1 MRLLLDTHVLLW
13 WVIGDPRLP
22 STVADVVASEDSTV
36 HISAISAAEVAIK
49 RSVGKLGR
57 PTVEEAVAEPGLEE
71 LPFLTAH
78 AEVLESLPLHHRDPF
93 DRMLVAQA
101 LAEGLVLVTLD
112 EKVRQYDVPVFPPR
126 GA

>member
-22 STVADVVASEDSTV
+22 STVADVVSDEGSTV
-36 HISAISAAEVAIK
+36 HVSAVSAAEVAVK

-57 PTVEEAVAEPGLEE
+57 PTVEEAFAEPGLEE
-71 LPFLTAH
+71 LPFRAAH
-78 AEVLESLPLHHRDPF
+78 AEVLQTLPLHHRDPF

-112 EKVRQYDVPVFPPR
+112 DKVRRYDVPVLPPR